1 MGFRAPFDSTVLAA
15 VVAECR
21 KLVGGRLQRVSQ
33 PDEHTVCLQ
42 VYCGGP
48 LLVLLLCC
56 DAQFARAHLTAV
68 RPTNPR
74 PTPVFC
80 AVARKWTEN
89 GRIADVRMRGMDRVL
104 EIEVVGDGAR
114 TFTYVGEFMGKHSN
128 VMLLDDSGVVLG
140 ALKNV
145 GAKQSRRQVRAG
157 LRYQLPPPLGGL
169 DPRSIAPEQIDALAR
184 DAEEVGPEWF
194 RQTVQGVSPFLAE
207 RLWELAGASREGL
220 SKAYA
225 VWRDAL
231 LGDKWQPV
239 AYRAKGGVSLGAYP
253 IAFPPPPGVT
263 VAERR
268 SICEAL
274 DAHYLSL
281 VAAGKLDQER
291 AHLRTAL
298 TRALT
303 STERALDEVQSR
315 LEDAASAGRWQVF
328 GELVLAYAHTLETGA
343 ATLLAPDYT
352 DPSGAE
358 VEISLDPDLTPAENA
373 ERYFRKA
380 RSARQAEPALR
391 ERLALLG
398 RARDDIVVMLARI
411 DDLGTQAL
419 EDVRHE
425 ATVRGWLRTQ
435 EPQRG
440 EKEERPFEGHR
451 IRRVRTAEGLDI
463 LYGESATAND
473 YLTQKVA
480 KPNDWWLHVRGGVS
494 AHAVVPTGNRPTEV
508 PRSVLERAAQLVA
521 RNSPA
526 KHSSLV
532 AVDYTLRKFVRKPRG
547 APPGLVTY
555 SHEKTLHVSPSDG
568 N

>member
-1 MGFRAPFDSTVLAA
+1 MSFRAPFDSTVLAA

-21 KLVGGRLQRVSQ
+21 SLVGGRLQRVSQ
-33 PDEHTVCLQ
+33 PDEHTLCLQ

-68 RPTNPR
+68 RPTNPQ
-74 PTPVFC
+74 PTPAFC
-80 AVARKWTEN
+80 SVARKWTEN
-89 GRIADVRMRGMDRVL
+89 GRVLDVRMRGMDRVL
-104 EIEVVGDGAR
+104 EIEVVGEGGR

-128 VMLLDDSGVVLG
+128 VMLLDDSAMVLG
-140 ALKNV
+140 ALKTV
-145 GAKQSRRQVRAG
+145 SAKQSRRQVRPG
-157 LRYQLPPPLGGL
+157 LRYQPPPPIGGL
-169 DPRSIAPEQIDALAR
+169 DPRSLPAEEMDALIR
-184 DAEEVGPEWF
+184 DAEEVGPDWL

-225 VWRDAL
+225 TWREAL
-231 LGDKWQPV
+231 IGNTWRPV
-239 AYRAKGGVSLGAYP
+239 AYRAKGGASLGAYP

-263 VAERR
+263 LAERR

-274 DAHYLSL
+274 DAHYLSV

-291 AHLRTAL
+291 AHLRTSL
-298 TRALT
+298 SRALS
-303 STERALDEVQSR
+303 STERALDDVRAR
-315 LEDAASAGRWQVF
+315 LADSDHAARWQLF
-328 GELVLAYAHTLETGA
+328 GELILAYAHTLEPGA
-343 ATLLAPDYT
+343 AKLLAPDYT
-352 DPSGAE
+352 DPSGTE
-358 VEISLDPDLTPAENA
+358 VEIELDGDLTAAENA

-391 ERLALLG
+391 ERLQLLSRTREDLAALMSRLE
-398 RARDDIVVMLARI
+398 
-411 DDLGTQAL
+411 DLGPRELA
-419 EDVRHE
+419 EARHE
-425 ATVRGWLRTQ
+425 ATLRGWLRTQ

-440 EKEERPFEGHR
+440 EREERPFEGHR

-463 LYGESATAND
+463 LYGETATAND
-473 YLTQKVA
+473 YLTQRVA
-480 KPNDWWLHVRGGVS
+480 KPNDWWFHVRGGVS
-494 AHAVVPTGNRPTEV
+494 AHAIIATGNRPAEV
-508 PRSVLERAAQLVA
+508 PRSVLERAARLVA

-547 APPGLVTY
+547 AAPGLVTY
-555 SHEKTLHVSPSDG
+555 SHEKTLHVSPSDET
-568 N
+568 